1 MRLVNRGMGVRVFWF
16 GLMGCV
22 FFDVTGCTGAGGSGT
37 RLSTPQLLCQA
48 GPDCDA
54 KWASAAAWVTE
65 QSGLKVQSKSDAQI
79 KTVQSRG
86 ADDRTLVIT
95 ITKNP
100 TSKLGTYEI
109 NFVGGCSSV
118 LSCVP
123 PVAET
128 RAGFV
133 AFVLNR

>member
-1 MRLVNRGMGVRVFWF
+1 VGYVRLNLLMAWALLGACSCAGRDGPEA
-16 GLMGCV
+16 GLSKP
-22 FFDVTGCTGAGGSGT
+22 A
-37 RLSTPQLLCQA
+37 QLTCQA
-48 GPDCDA
+48 GPDCDT

-65 QSGLKVQSKSDAQI
+65 KSGLKVQSKSDAQI

-86 ADDRTLVIT
+86 ADDRMLVIT

-109 NFVGGCSSV
+109 NFVGGCSSI

-123 PVAET
+123 PVAEA